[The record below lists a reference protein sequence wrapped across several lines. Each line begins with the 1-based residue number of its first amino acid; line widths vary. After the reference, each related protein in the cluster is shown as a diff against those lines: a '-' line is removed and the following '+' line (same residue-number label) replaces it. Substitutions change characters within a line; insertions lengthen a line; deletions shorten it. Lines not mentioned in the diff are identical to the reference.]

1 MGINDKTL
9 AEFIISLHQQTSS
22 PEEFK
27 KIIALHGVDYPDPP
41 ITTIDRLVLTMHAEH
56 KNKRS
61 KGSVGGGGE
70 EGAKKG
76 MDQDTKARAFK
87 GLALPDKEVPP
98 AWEGDYGE
106 EEEKRK
112 RKREPN
118 ALDDM
123 MAMLENLE

>member
-1 MGINDKTL
+1 
-9 AEFIISLHQQTSS
+9 
-22 PEEFK
+22 
-27 KIIALHGVDYPDPP
+27 
-41 ITTIDRLVLTMHAEH
+41 MHPKH

-61 KGSVGGGGE
+61 KGSGGGGDE

-76 MDQDTKARAFK
+76 LDLDTKARAFK
-87 GLALPDKEVPP
+87 GLALPDAEVPP
-98 AWEGDYGE
+98 AWEGDYGV

-118 ALDDM
+118 AIDDM